1 MKGHT
6 LVPKIDG
13 ECSCPTTMKVPTKRI
28 KGDEASLPRS
38 ATFTK
43 SPVVSNGNI
52 AASAASPTTKTG
64 NREKIPQMTLTDMV
78 PPPYPGTAR
87 GRLKRTPKT
96 APKKG
101 LTAANSDD
109 VLNGNDAISYE
120 DFKDGVTP
128 TLRSS
133 SMSDLNRLVVSGV
146 NGHLEFLDTPDQG
159 PVLGS
164 KSFHEAEF

>member
-1 MKGHT
+1 MLPILSLFLFIT
-6 LVPKIDG
+6 AIYAYT
-13 ECSCPTTMKVPTKRI
+13 PTFTTIHAPNSTTNLPPTVKVPTKRI

-120 DFKDGVTP
+120 
-128 TLRSS
+128 
-133 SMSDLNRLVVSGV
+133 VSYQLMIWFFV
-146 NGHLEFLDTPDQG
+146 RDYINN
-159 PVLGS
+159 
-164 KSFHEAEF
+164 HEL